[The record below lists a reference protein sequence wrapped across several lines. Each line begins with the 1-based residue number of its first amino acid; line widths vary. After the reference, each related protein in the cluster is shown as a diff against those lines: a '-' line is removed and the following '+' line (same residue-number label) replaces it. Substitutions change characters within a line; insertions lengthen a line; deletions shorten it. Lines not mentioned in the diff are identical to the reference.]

1 MFYKVK
7 IKKVPKAKVG
17 YQVQG
22 SLANDVP
29 AMGGADYNSY
39 MGVPNPKVKKVLQP
53 VPREEANLEAEKG
66 ETVIGNIDGS
76 MMPSLYTIGGKRHV
90 NGGTPLNLPD
100 DSFIFSDTK
109 SMMISDPLILKMYN
123 KPVKKGGYTPA
134 ELSKQFDMNRYRKI
148 LQDPNSDSIDRKTAE
163 MMIKNYV
170 MKLGAL
176 ALALEKQIVTIRL
189 WEKKGYI
196 PGAPYRLRSKSLNG
210 KKVNGNRVYTREL
223 IEITIEEFESRGLLN
238 SPRVEWSLHS
248 DLTDV
253 LVERWRDAVQSK

>member
-1 MFYKVK
+1 M
-7 IKKVPKAKVG
+7 PG
-17 YQVQG
+17 MR
-22 SLANDVP
+22 SD
-29 AMGGADYNSY
+29 
-39 MGVPNPKVKKVLQP
+39 
-53 VPREEANLEAEKG
+53 EE
-66 ETVIGNIDGS
+66 
-76 MMPSLYTIGGKRHV
+76 
-90 NGGTPLNLPD
+90 
-100 DSFIFSDTK
+100 
-109 SMMISDPLILKMYN
+109 ILKAFEGLDRAPGS
-123 KPVKKGGYTPA
+123 KKQRRESTPVADKRR
-134 ELSKQFDMNRYRKI
+134 SKAMTGSNGW
-148 LQDPNSDSIDRKTAE
+148 DSNPIIKTIRGVE
-163 MMIKNYV
+163 TEVFTI
-170 MKLGAL
+170 GAL